1 MYRVLYPSIGADIR
15 AAVIPVI
22 VPTAE
27 FVISEYPLS
36 PKFLT
41 KNSFILSKRA
51 ISRDCMERTVMRFK
65 E

>member
-1 MYRVLYPSIGADIR
+1 MYRVLYPSIGADRR

-27 FVISEYPLS
+27 FVISEFPLS
-36 PKFLT
+36 PKFFT

-51 ISRDCMERTVMRFK
+51 ISRD
-65 E
+65 